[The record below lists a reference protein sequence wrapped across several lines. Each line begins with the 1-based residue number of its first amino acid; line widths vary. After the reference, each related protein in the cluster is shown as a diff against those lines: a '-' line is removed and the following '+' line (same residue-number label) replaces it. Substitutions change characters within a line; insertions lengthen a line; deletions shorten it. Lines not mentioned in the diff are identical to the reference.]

1 MSLSYLSF
9 RTKFPLSSS
18 DVFLAFL
25 TSTSLL
31 NAELLFYEPF
41 DYSAGTELQGSTPV
55 IGSEGGWTDTS
66 SGNGTP
72 GGMPVAQLLTVR
84 NNGTNGGL
92 TSGQTWTGIPVDS
105 LFPNEGGFLEGMR
118 RDNNEGHITLSPS
131 VTSQFTDGATIWLSY
146 IAAATTVDGAND
158 NNHEPDL
165 AIGSAPIGG
174 GTVTGAAGDDRARFA
189 QGEAIGATS
198 LWNSTDSSMR
208 ASYWDDEGV
217 MGVFTQFASI
227 DFVERI
233 LPQQLIIIRIE
244 FGAETEVITTN
255 VFALDSF
262 VVPTLADFETGASS
276 ITTVGNL
283 DQTAFN
289 TLSFDAVR
297 TNLDE
302 IRIGTTFDDV
312 NGALGGSGG
321 NGLSIIKL
329 EKAEDSVTITWNSRP
344 GQFYSIDASSDL
356 TRDNWLE
363 LSDSVVAN
371 LDSETTSFTEFIEN
385 GQGLTKDTKLRF
397 YRVRLGGN

>member
-1 MSLSYLSF
+1 MFLSNLSS
-9 RTKFPLSSS
+9 RTKFSLSGG
-18 DVFLAFL
+18 VFLTVL
-25 TSTSLL
+25 TSASHL
-31 NAELLFYEPF
+31 NAELLFHEPF
-41 DYSAGTELQGSTPV
+41 DYPAGTGLQGSTPV
-55 IGSEGGWTDTS
+55 LGSVGGWTDTS

-84 NNGTNGGL
+84 ENGTNGGA

-105 LFPNEGGFLEGMR
+105 LFPNTGGFLEGMR
-118 RDNNEGHITLSPS
+118 RDNNEGHITLAPS

-174 GTVTGAAGDDRARFA
+174 GTIAGAAGDDRARFA
-189 QGEAIGATS
+189 KGEAIGATS

-217 MGVFTQFASI
+217 MDVFTQFASI

-233 LPQQLIIIRIE
+233 LHQQLIVVRIE
-244 FGAETEVITTN
+244 FGAETEAVTTN

-312 NGALGGSGG
+312 NGALGG
-321 NGLSIIKL
+321 NGLSIVKL
-329 EKAEDSVTITWNSRP
+329 EKAEDSVTITWNSKP
-344 GQFYSIDASSDL
+344 GQFYSVDASSDL
-356 TRDNWLE
+356 EKDNWLE
-363 LSDSVVAN
+363 LGDSVAA
-371 LDSETTSFTEFIEN
+371 DPDGETTSFTESIED